1 MILVTGAAGKTG
13 RAVIHALARRG
24 KSVRAMAR
32 RAEQVPSLEA
42 IGAAEVALGDLL
54 DESAVRRAVDG
65 VQAIYHIAPNVSPYE
80 VTIGERVITA
90 ARAAGV
96 EHFVFHSVF
105 HPQVEAMPHHWLK
118 MRVEESLFASGLS
131 FTILQPCA
139 YMQNVLAYLDDIRKR
154 GVYAVPYPPQTRL
167 SLIDLEDLAEAAAIV
182 LTEPEWRNATLELV
196 GTPGLSQQEIAR
208 TIGGQLSRPV
218 EAVFIPIETWQA
230 NARSAGLGEYQI
242 ETLSKMFAYYAQHG
256 LVGNPRVLEFLLKRE
271 PTAFEEFVRKS
282 VV

>member
-24 KSVRAMAR
+24 KSVRAMVR
-32 RAEQVPSLEA
+32 RAEQAPSLEA
-42 IGAAEVALGDLL
+42 TGAAEVVLGDML
-54 DESAVRRAVDG
+54 DESAVKRAVDG
-65 VQAIYHIAPNVSPYE
+65 VQAIYHIAPNVSPHE
-80 VTIGERVITA
+80 VTIGGLVIEA
-90 ARAAGV
+90 AKSAGV
-96 EHFVFHSVF
+96 EHFVFHSVL

-118 MRVEESLFASGLS
+118 MRVEELLFASGLS

-139 YMQNVLAYLDDIRKR
+139 YMQNVLAYLDDIRER
-154 GVYAVPYPPQTRL
+154 GVYAVPYPPQARL

-182 LTEPEWRNATLELV
+182 LTEPEWRDATLELV

-230 NARSAGLGEYQI
+230 DARSAGLGEYQI

-256 LVGNPRVLEFLLKRE
+256 LVGNPRVLGFLLRRR
-271 PTAFEEFVRKS
+271 PTTFEEFVRKS
-282 VV
+282 IV